1 MESTRILSVTALT
14 LLLSS
19 CSLMPGAW
27 EESEI
32 DHSVFQGIADP
43 LDLPRSLSSVGW
55 DWEAPEETDIVDVR
69 PFPLGVV
76 VTVSDG
82 VIALQGDTGEEL
94 WRYRRVGEAVTDANV
109 TASGDRVALAYPVGE
124 DSEAAAVPH
133 DVVLLDSDTGEEL
146 GAHVE
151 DFTAE
156 EQVPGNITT
165 LSPKPEHLGL
175 LSDSSRIVYRKLDD
189 QRTGVF
195 SLDLETGDESWS
207 LTNLR
212 EEGQQGRD
220 FHPKGV
226 VASGDTIILSGNFM
240 DEDIESPDETAEEQT
255 HTVVLLGLDA
265 NSGEELWRHEIE
277 RGAPINSHPVELG
290 VQRPSGAVVAVAS
303 GPQGVQE
310 WILDPASGEQLAE
323 EKFFSGRE
331 GNVIGALENAVV
343 TEQWL
348 VEDDE
353 FEYSYTDFSGNT
365 HTTLHTPGQGAR
377 LGGVFVLPL
386 EKAIVWLDVNQT
398 NTSFDPDEAAWDE
411 ARLVVD
417 EDGESRVIDLG
428 IRVER
433 DYSQDGSE
441 LQRSSLPGPPDMTV
455 APGALV
461 VQEKVTGSPRRL
473 VGVVP

>member
-69 PFPLGVV
+69 PFPRGVV

-109 TASGDRVALAYPVGE
+109 TASGDRVALAYPVDE
-124 DSEAAAVPH
+124 DSEAADVPH
-133 DVVLLDSDTGEEL
+133 DVVLLGSDTGEEL
-146 GAHVE
+146 GSHVE

-165 LSPKPEHLGL
+165 LSPMPEHLGL
-175 LSDSSRIVYRKLDD
+175 LSDSSRIVYRDVND
-189 QRTGVF
+189 ERDGVF
-195 SLDLETGDESWS
+195 SLDLETGDQTWS
-207 LTNLR
+207 LTELR
-212 EEGQQGRD
+212 GEGQEGRN

-226 VASGDTIILSGNFM
+226 VASGETVIISGNFM
-240 DEDIESPDETAEEQT
+240 DEDIESLDETAEQQK
-255 HTVVLLGLDA
+255 HTVVLLGLDSV
-265 NSGEELWRHEIE
+265 SGEELWRHEID
-277 RGAPINSHPVELG
+277 RDAPIDLHPIELSVQPVSH
-290 VQRPSGAVVAVAS
+290 AVIAVTP
-303 GPQGVQE
+303 GLHGEE
-310 WILDPASGEQLAE
+310 WILDPVTGERLTE
-323 EKFFSGRE
+323 EAFFSERE
-331 GNVIGALENAVV
+331 GDVIGALEGSVV
-343 TEQWL
+343 NEVRQTD
-348 VEDDE
+348 EDE
-353 FEYSYTDFSGNT
+353 LEYTFTDFSGDT
-365 HTTLHTPGQGAR
+365 HRTIRASAPLERQWRA
-377 LGGVFVLPL
+377 FVLPL
-386 EKAIVWLDVNQT
+386 EEAIVWLDVNRT
-398 NTSFDPDEAAWDE
+398 KHSRDPNESVWGE

-417 EDGESRVIDLG
+417 QDGDSRVINLG
-428 IRVER
+428 VRVER
-433 DYSQDGSE
+433 DYKEDGSP
-441 LQRSSLPGPPDMTV
+441 LSRFIDPADMTV

-461 VQEKVTGSPRRL
+461 VQEKVTGSPRHL